1 MSVTDDR
8 NDALILK
15 ALRKPGPLLT
25 VELRP
30 PPRGLDHTSSR
41 AAWMDL
47 HHSLGH
53 LTREQL
59 FVFLTDSAVGAA
71 EEESL
76 AYVGTNVDGSVDLRR
91 VIPILTC
98 KHTLEYCESFA
109 SRAESHGFDALT
121 VLGGDKSVDPPR
133 CVPHGRDLREI
144 LRTRVPGLALGGWA
158 NPHRDAAKQAGY
170 ITASDSYAE
179 FALSQ
184 VVSHHSL
191 QGVAALLEAL
201 DRSDTSVP
209 MVFGVFFYRSA
220 NPATLATL
228 SQFLPVPARE
238 LTKEF
243 ESASAEEIC
252 ARTIRE
258 LRSEGAEKVY
268 VSNLGN
274 RGAENRLARILEA
287 V

>member
-1 MSVTDDR
+1 M
-8 NDALILK
+8 
-15 ALRKPGPLLT
+15 
-25 VELRP
+25 
-30 PPRGLDHTSSR
+30 
-41 AAWMDL
+41 
-47 HHSLGH
+47 
-53 LTREQL
+53 
-59 FVFLTDSAVGAA
+59 
-71 EEESL
+71 
-76 AYVGTNVDGSVDLRR
+76 
-91 VIPILTC
+91 
-98 KHTLEYCESFA
+98 
-109 SRAESHGFDALT
+109 
-121 VLGGDKSVDPPR
+121 
-133 CVPHGRDLREI
+133 
-144 LRTRVPGLALGGWA
+144 
-158 NPHRDAAKQAGY
+158 
-170 ITASDSYAE
+170 
-179 FALSQ
+179 
-184 VVSHHSL
+184 
-191 QGVAALLEAL
+191 LEAL

-243 ESASAEEIC
+243 ENASAEEIC